1 MKTSVMVLT
10 SSRATHLVEH
20 QWILFGKEFLD
31 DKGHT
36 LERHM
41 AFWGLWRGGRRGKGK
56 GRRRKKKKYKRR
68 KVALWAGNVWV
79 RRVLRSAMGK
89 KHKLAATHLHQSP
102 QKYWKTSTC
111 TEDANSLQV
120 AGRTIYI
127 LYIRPFTKEKVL
139 LFFGGCVTT
148 LLDTITPTRTGTDR
162 PCYSQSCAGLQL
174 DEGSVPLRSNGMR

>member
-1 MKTSVMVLT
+1 MVLT

-41 AFWGLWRGGRRGKGK
+41 TFWGLWRGGRRGKGK
-56 GRRRKKKKYKRR
+56 GRRRGKKKCISEGRLLCGR
-68 KVALWAGNVWV
+68 ETCGS

-139 LFFGGCVTT
+139 LFFGGLRHDVVGYDHPNTHGYRST
-148 LLDTITPTRTGTDR
+148 LLQPKLCWS
-162 PCYSQSCAGLQL
+162 PA
-174 DEGSVPLRSNGMR
+174 